1 VSRWSNAAFDTSV
14 TVIRMLRDPR
24 GRLFLTSGTIL
35 FVELLLIRWIPANV
49 AYVGFFNNFLLLS
62 SFLGIGIGILLG
74 RRVDARAAA
83 WFAPCAFAIVVFVS
97 LAQVNIRNEPGDV
110 WFATGEGRRLD
121 INFIV
126 LPSLL
131 ILTTIAMA
139 FLAIPLGPL
148 FRTMPPLRAYAFDIS
163 GSMAG
168 IALFAG
174 VSLAGLP
181 PSIWFAI
188 AGLLV
193 ALLTFGR
200 AGRWQRAVGMAAL
213 VGAAMVSFGIETVG
227 GDVYSPYYRLDVVRT
242 PRTDVIFVNGLAF
255 QAMFPAAAPKEAYY
269 DQVYRWFPDRTFAK
283 ALIIGA
289 GSGTDV
295 SVALA
300 HGTRAVDAV
309 EIDPG
314 IQAIG
319 RAQHPDHPYSDPRVS
334 AIIADGRAFLRNS
347 TERYDLIVFAVTDS
361 LTLVSS
367 TSNLRLESFLFTE
380 ESFAS
385 ARDHLTPDG
394 VFVMYNYYR
403 QGWVVGR
410 LAKMALDQFG
420 ASPLVMALPYQAEI
434 GEGLN
439 LDNVRTFILV
449 GNGKENHTV
458 DSIRAKFAEN
468 GSFWVNERPQFNG
481 VNSFRADMPFI
492 PGAGQWHKIAPAKVD
507 TAAVALTPTDNWP
520 FLYLKD
526 KAIPRHPSL
535 DGILVIA
542 AVSLVIL
549 LAFAPVRRIRP
560 NGQMFF
566 LGAGFML
573 LETKGVVHMA
583 LLFGSTWVVNSF
595 VFAAILVMI
604 LCSNLYV
611 LALRPRK
618 LWPYYLLLAAAL
630 LVNVFVPMRYFL
642 SLSGTLRPVVSCA
655 VIFVPI
661 FFAGVIFATSFRDS
675 TQPDIDMGSNIA
687 GIILGGLSEY
697 FSLMLGFN
705 YLLGIAIAFY
715 LLSMVLRRR
724 MPLAP
729 APPVVS

>member
-1 VSRWSNAAFDTSV
+1 MSRWSNAAFDTSV

-403 QGWVVGR
+403 QAWLIQRYASMVAHVFGSAPITRTYPTG
-410 LAKMALDQFG
+410 DFG
-420 ASPLVMALPYQAEI
+420 AAVIANGPLVQALPSRIPPGDTVEPVDLSAAPRPATDDWPFPYLRDPGIAPHYI
-434 GEGLN
+434 LGLAIM
-439 LDNVRTFILV
+439 LALAALGLGGTLRYIRLPLASFGPRFAHFFLLGVAFLLLETRSIVTFSLLFGTTWYVNALAFFAILTSV
-449 GNGKENHTV
+449 LAAV
-458 DSIRAKFAEN
+458 
-468 GSFWVNERPQFNG
+468 G
-481 VNSFRADMPFI
+481 VNSRLRSPDPRLLY
-492 PGAGQWHKIAPAKVD
+492 AGLAGSIALAYVLPPSSLLIDPPLLRYV
-507 TAAVALTPTDNWP
+507 LGS
-520 FLYLKD
+520 
-526 KAIPRHPSL
+526 AI
-535 DGILVIA
+535 
-542 AVSLVIL
+542 
-549 LAFAPVRRIRP
+549 AFAPVFFANLVFTFSFRRSDAADLA
-560 NGQMFF
+560 F
-566 LGAGFML
+566 GANLVGAMVGGV
-573 LETKGVVHMA
+573 LEWVA
-583 LLFGSTWVVNSF
+583 LITG
-595 VFAAILVMI
+595 
-604 LCSNLYV
+604 YQ
-611 LALRPRK
+611 
-618 LWPYYLLLAAAL
+618 AL
-630 LVNVFVPMRYFL
+630 LVLVA
-642 SLSGTLRPVVSCA
+642 VV
-655 VIFVPI
+655 
-661 FFAGVIFATSFRDS
+661 
-675 TQPDIDMGSNIA
+675 
-687 GIILGGLSEY
+687 
-697 FSLMLGFN
+697 
-705 YLLGIAIAFY
+705 YLLAWLVRPTPTLVDESSSATP
-715 LLSMVLRRR
+715 VR
-724 MPLAP
+724 AP
-729 APPVVS
+729 A